1 MRRRAAEVL
10 IPSADV
16 AVIGVVELPEP
27 ARRRGVIARDVGP
40 RHWHDARRR
49 SLIEV
54 VLTEAIVRKTIV

>member
-1 MRRRAAEVL
+1 V
-10 IPSADV
+10 V
-16 AVIGVVELPEP
+16 VIGVVELPEP

-54 VLTEAIVRKTIV
+54 LLTEAIVRKTIV